1 MQQGGDIILS
11 QKKVAS
17 VVTICLSLALIWFLY
32 PHLQNA
38 RALQILIYSL
48 GWKGIVLDLL
58 IITAQMLF
66 PIVPF
71 ALLAGINV
79 ILFGPIAG
87 YFISLTGSVFGSSL
101 GFCLARSLGQEW
113 AKPKL
118 QKLGKWAELPESR
131 SFFMV
136 MIGRMIPVLPAAALN
151 YAAGL
156 SSMKFRSYFL
166 ATLLGKIPIVAWESW
181 IGRDFWY
188 IFKHPQ
194 SFLKALVAGLLLFG
208 GVSLIWYF
216 SSKRKLVKKHIS

>member
-17 VVTICLSLALIWFLY
+17 VVTIFLSLALIWLLY

-38 RALQILIYSL
+38 EALQILINKL
-48 GWKGIVLDLL
+48 GWKGIVLDLF
-58 IITAQMLF
+58 IIFAQTLF

-87 YFISLTGSVFGSSL
+87 YFLSLIGSVFGSSL

-118 QKLGKWAELPESR
+118 QKLGKWAELPESQN
-131 SFFMV
+131 FFMV
-136 MIGRMIPVLPAAALN
+136 MMGRMIPFLPAAAIN

-156 SSMKFRSYFL
+156 SLMKFRSFFF
-166 ATLLGKIPIVAWESW
+166 ATVLGKIPIIAWESW

-208 GVSLIWYF
+208 GASLIWYF
-216 SSKRKLVKKHIS
+216 SSRHKIAKKHIS